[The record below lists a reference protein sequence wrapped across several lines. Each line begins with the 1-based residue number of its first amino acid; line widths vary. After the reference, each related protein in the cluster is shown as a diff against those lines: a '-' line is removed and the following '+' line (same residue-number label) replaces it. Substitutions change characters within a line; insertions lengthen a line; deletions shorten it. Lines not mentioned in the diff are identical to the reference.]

1 MPVTVPPGGLEVDF
15 VFDRR
20 LDGNRI
26 EDTVTKNGVET
37 TVPKSAPPITV
48 GWSDMATAMST
59 PPFADQVVYNS
70 EPLYGGITAFVLL
83 QPLAVGFPS
92 SDTVTFV
99 LDKTGLT
106 SAYGDQMT
114 GPATITVATGPFSAT
129 FGLPADSDGSIL
141 VPSAF
146 MLPVLFSNRSGSTAQ
161 IAPYV
166 QVQAGGRDLP
176 ISLTPNASDPTIVY
190 LSAASCLGGW
200 PSGVSIEVT
209 LLAGLPDAFGAPL
222 AMTTAATF
230 MASAGATPSPDG
242 GCGATDASTD

>member
-1 MPVTVPPGGLEVDF
+1 MPATVQPGGLEVDF

-26 EDTVTKNGVET
+26 EDTVTENGVQT

-48 GWSDMATAMST
+48 GWPDLATAMST

-70 EPLYGGITAFVLL
+70 EPLYGGSTAFVLL

-92 SDTVTFV
+92 SDTVTFA

-129 FGLPADSDGSIL
+129 FGLPADGDGSTL

-146 MLPVLFSNRSGSTAQ
+146 MLPVLFSNRSGSIAQ

-166 QVQAGGRDLP
+166 QVQAGGRNLP
-176 ISLTPNASDPTIVY
+176 IVLTPNASDPTIVY
-190 LSAASCLGGW
+190 LSPASCLGGW
-200 PSGVSIEVT
+200 PAGVPIQVT
-209 LLAGLPDAFGAPL
+209 LLAGLPDAFGGPL
-222 AMTTAATF
+222 AMTTGTTF
-230 MASAGATPSPDG
+230 MAAGAATPGPDG
-242 GCGATDASTD
+242 GCGSADARTD

>member
-1 MPVTVPPGGLEVDF
+1 MEVDF

-26 EDTVTKNGVET
+26 EDTVTVNGVET
-37 TVPKSAPPITV
+37 PVPKSTPPITV
-48 GWSDMATAMST
+48 GWPDLATAMST

-70 EPLYGGITAFVLL
+70 EPLYGGATALVLL

-92 SDTVTFV
+92 SDTVTFA

-114 GPATITVATGPFSAT
+114 GPATISVATGPFSAT
-129 FGLPADSDGSIL
+129 FGLPSDSDGSAL

-146 MLPVLFSNRSGSTAQ
+146 MVPVTFSNRSGSTAQ

-166 QVQAGGRDLP
+166 QVKAGGQDLP
-176 ISLTPNASDPTIVY
+176 FSLTPNASDPTIVY

-200 PSGVSIEVT
+200 PAGVSIEVT
-209 LLAGLPDAFGAPL
+209 LLPGLPDAFGGPL
-222 AMTTAATF
+222 ATTTGTTF
-230 MASAGATPSPDG
+230 MAAGAATPGPAG
-242 GCGATDASTD
+242 GCGGTDAGTD